1 MKHKRF
7 ISWAAA
13 LAMVISLFTPFSALA
28 QGQPTITIPNVS
40 DTAGAIVDVT
50 LDIENNPGILGATL
64 TFDFDE
70 GLTLVGASNGSAF
83 STLTMT
89 KPGAFVSPCN
99 FVWDGMEL
107 TDDDIMDGDII
118 TLQFK
123 VPDDAPAGMKYNIS
137 ASYADGDIVNN
148 NLNPVN
154 VSIVNGSI
162 TVLDCIYGDLNE
174 DSKVNST
181 DTILMRRH
189 IAGRYEQTIN
199 EKAADVNVDTKIN
212 ATDIIIMRRYIAGGF
227 GISLPHIS
235 GCNHE
240 MQHTAAKEAT
250 YDAPGNIE
258 YWYCSVCKKYFRD
271 EKGTS
276 EVLLEDTVIPMLIK
290 DEYTI
295 QYVCDMVP
303 LDSNGN
309 PIPIPADTYKP
320 SQTKVLPVPKMD
332 TYKFIGW
339 TDKSGK
345 MYGTEIPEGTTGD
358 LVLYANWASD
368 RNKAVPVQKLGDP
381 IICEDS
387 DNGQILFVY
396 EIGKI
401 ENIPLF
407 ETQDLLVVNGLIT
420 SNGIV
425 KQTSITKGNSEEIGR
440 TIANTT
446 TNSSTWTLSKDWNE
460 SVSVSEEWAEQH
472 GMTVEEAE
480 EFCKSSSNSYN
491 LSNSS
496 GGSSSL
502 VSSAGSTYRTTENQ
516 AQLTNDYKEDW
527 KYTDFNIDGSLSN
540 TTTVS
545 AGVKIPVK
553 IASVEAGVTNTT
565 AFEIGAGYDEQN
577 FTKNVSTGTNSW
589 DKTIDNTDYSSTTST
604 SQKTW
609 NTTEGFAS
617 SNTTSSSSSVS
628 KAVSELISKKY
639 SEDST
644 YTTGGSEGESKEYA
658 SSNAQEDLY
667 SSAVTYS
674 EAEIE
679 ISERKFES
687 TGNTY
692 GAYRLVQVGMAHVFG
707 VVGYDIK
714 NKSYYTYTYS
724 ILDDDV
730 YKEYLDYSYDRT
742 FKDYE
747 TSVLPFEIPGFVN
760 DYVNSRIA
768 SSKLQINDDGVVTKY
783 LGNAEDEIVLIPS
796 YYTKNNTT
804 TGEPEFH
811 KIKGIAPGLFKNNTN
826 IVGVSLG
833 NFVNEIPD
841 SAFEGCTA
849 LKEVVCPNVLRI
861 GNNAFNGCSSLSEFS
876 LPDEIEYIGENAFDG
891 IPAIKSNA
899 PTKEI
904 ANIVANSNIQNI
916 TLDISKIEADD
927 FSDMS
932 FNIGEI
938 QTFKLLGGY
947 KEYKGLNIN
956 SDAQNTIISGITISG
971 CDVVPIE
978 VSSPN
983 LTLERVTAHSDG
995 FALILKAD
1003 ETTLSIEGVSNML
1016 SESEN
1021 SVIAKDI
1028 NLVQINDETYS
1039 AIGTNGNVLVCD
1051 TVNNNDGYIA
1061 DDKIIIITEEEY
1073 INYLTSRKV
1082 TFDAAGGTTPVEY
1095 MMVPYNSTMGEL
1107 PTASRD
1113 YYEFEGWFTEPEG
1126 GEQVTSETLM
1136 TSLVD
1141 LTLYAHW
1148 TENEAVWAL
1157 ASEMPADAQVV
1168 NTRYEYTLTE
1178 RTESAS
1184 PTLEGWT
1191 KYDETWEW
1199 GPYGAWSDWSRSSVS
1214 GSDSR
1219 EVQKETRS
1227 EWIDTSYNLH
1237 EYHYYAWTTR
1247 KNYCYTTYSYALK
1260 TGTGTPLLNEIWI
1273 TYQLPYAKTS
1283 GGMDHY
1289 TGPAGNYGTTYYFKA
1304 DGKAGGLTPFEK
1316 DTWISQGYW
1325 NYYDVWRYR
1334 DRSQIWTYYFYR
1346 ELEKESATYPEGEN
1360 ISNIQ
1365 EWVQYREK

>member
-1 MKHKRF
+1 MKQKR
-7 ISWAAA
+7 
-13 LAMVISLFTPFSALA
+13 LISLMMSFILVASFFAPFSVFA
-28 QGQPTITIPNVS
+28 QGEPTITISSAS
-40 DTAGAIVDVT
+40 DTAGSTVDVNVN
-50 LDIENNPGILGATL
+50 IENNPGILGATL
-64 TFDFDE
+64 TFAFDE
-70 GLTLVGASNGSAF
+70 GLTLVDATSGNAF

-89 KPGAFVSPCN
+89 KPGAFESPCN
-99 FVWDGMEL
+99 FVWDGQEL
-107 TDDDIMDGDII
+107 SEDDIADGNIL

-123 VPDDAPAGMKYNIS
+123 IPDDAEAGAKYNIT
-137 ASYADGDIVNN
+137 ASYDDGGIVNN
-148 NLNPVN
+148 YLNPVN
-154 VSIVNGSI
+154 PSIVNGSI
-162 TVLDCIYGDLNE
+162 EVLDFIYGDLNE
-174 DSKVNST
+174 DSKINISDV
-181 DTILMRRH
+181 ILLRRH
-189 IAGRYEQTIN
+189 VAGRYDQTIN
-199 EKAADVNVDTKIN
+199 ELAADVNIDTKITV
-212 ATDIIIMRRYIAGGF
+212 TDIILIRQYVAGGY
-227 GISLPHIS
+227 GISFPHIVECS
-235 GCNHE
+235 HKME
-240 MQHTAAKEAT
+240 HIAAQDAT
-250 YDAPGNIE
+250 YEAPGNIE
-258 YWYCSVCKKYFRD
+258 YWYCSECKKYFSD

-276 EVLLEDTVIPMLIK
+276 AITFEETIIPMLIK
-290 DEYTI
+290 DEYSI

-339 TDKSGK
+339 TDKSGR

-368 RNKAVPVQKLGDP
+368 RNKAVPVQKLGEP

-396 EIGKI
+396 ELGTI

-440 TIANTT
+440 AIANTT

-460 SVSVSEEWAEQH
+460 STTVSEEWAEQH
-472 GMTVEEAE
+472 GMTVEKAE

-516 AQLTNDYKEDW
+516 AQVTNEYNEDW

-545 AGVKIPVK
+545 AGVKIPLK

-658 SSNAQEDLY
+658 SSNAQEDMY

-714 NKSYYTYTYS
+714 NKAYYTYTYS
-724 ILDDDV
+724 VLDDDV

-742 FKDYE
+742 FTDYE

-768 SSKLQINDDGVVTKY
+768 SSKLQINDDGIVTKY

-916 TLDISKIEADD
+916 TLDISKIESDD

-932 FNIGEI
+932 FDIGEI

-995 FALILKAD
+995 FALILKAE
-1003 ETTLSIEGVSNML
+1003 ETTLSV
-1016 SESEN
+1016 
-1021 SVIAKDI
+1021 
-1028 NLVQINDETYS
+1028 
-1039 AIGTNGNVLVCD
+1039 
-1051 TVNNNDGYIA
+1051 
-1061 DDKIIIITEEEY
+1061 
-1073 INYLTSRKV
+1073 
-1082 TFDAAGGTTPVEY
+1082 
-1095 MMVPYNSTMGEL
+1095 
-1107 PTASRD
+1107 
-1113 YYEFEGWFTEPEG
+1113 
-1126 GEQVTSETLM
+1126 
-1136 TSLVD
+1136 
-1141 LTLYAHW
+1141 
-1148 TENEAVWAL
+1148 
-1157 ASEMPADAQVV
+1157 
-1168 NTRYEYTLTE
+1168 
-1178 RTESAS
+1178 
-1184 PTLEGWT
+1184 
-1191 KYDETWEW
+1191 
-1199 GPYGAWSDWSRSSVS
+1199 
-1214 GSDSR
+1214 
-1219 EVQKETRS
+1219 
-1227 EWIDTSYNLH
+1227 
-1237 EYHYYAWTTR
+1237 
-1247 KNYCYTTYSYALK
+1247 
-1260 TGTGTPLLNEIWI
+1260 
-1273 TYQLPYAKTS
+1273 
-1283 GGMDHY
+1283 
-1289 TGPAGNYGTTYYFKA
+1289 
-1304 DGKAGGLTPFEK
+1304 
-1316 DTWISQGYW
+1316 
-1325 NYYDVWRYR
+1325 
-1334 DRSQIWTYYFYR
+1334 
-1346 ELEKESATYPEGEN
+1346 
-1360 ISNIQ
+1360 
-1365 EWVQYREK
+1365 